1 MNFRHL
7 LRKSIQD
14 TTKLLTK
21 LDTKLEPN
29 CKQQIIMTIDQLPPE
44 VLVDTL
50 KFIDARLAKM
60 ETDNA

>member
-1 MNFRHL
+1 MNFRYL

-50 KFIDARLAKM
+50 KFIDARLTEM

>member
-1 MNFRHL
+1 MNIRPL
-7 LRKSIQD
+7 LRKAVQD

-50 KFIDARLAKM
+50 KFIEARLDKLENDHA
-60 ETDNA
+60 